1 MSTPAPARTASS
13 KAESP
18 TPRAESQAPRA
29 ESPAPRPVF
38 SMTGF
43 ARVSARVSDTLGFTL
58 SLKSVNHRFL
68 DLHLRLPSGTDA
80 LEMEL
85 RRVLKEKLSR
95 GHVEVTLNVERSQKT
110 DATYD
115 AAQLAIYIAAF
126 RSATA
131 EHGLAG
137 EPDLNMIFRLPG
149 IFNGERGEGRSAER
163 GAEAEAQSLEAAVL
177 REIPALTEALNTM
190 RAREGGVLAAEL
202 QAGLSRLEALVG
214 EAALLREDVQQ
225 AYFERISVRLKT
237 MLNGAFDP
245 DRVLQEAAMLT
256 ERSDVEEEVTRLRA
270 HIDHFRSL
278 LEQGGD
284 IGKKLDFLLQ
294 EMNREAN
301 TLLSKTGG
309 VSGNGPRVTELGL
322 GMKSEIE
329 KAREQIQ
336 NLE

>member
-1 MSTPAPARTASS
+1 MSDSVSVVKGLSSASVPQP
-13 KAESP
+13 SP
-18 TPRAESQAPRA
+18 
-29 ESPAPRPVF
+29 VY

-68 DLHLRLPSGTDA
+68 DLHLRLPAGTDS

-95 GHVEVTLNVERSQKT
+95 GHVEVMLNLERRQKT
-110 DATYD
+110 DANYD
-115 AAQLAIYIAAF
+115 AGQVALYLDAF
-126 RSATA
+126 RSAA
-131 EHGLAG
+131 EVHQLSC
-137 EPDLNMIFRLPG
+137 EPDLNLIFRLPG
-149 IFNGERGEGRSAER
+149 IFNGERGEGRGSDR
-163 GAEAEAQSLEAAVL
+163 GAEEEFQALEAAVL
-177 REIPALTEALNTM
+177 RELPALIEELNSM
-190 RAREGGVLAAEL
+190 RAHEGEILAAEL
-202 QAGLSRLEALVG
+202 NAGLDRLQSLVD
-214 EAALLREDVQQ
+214 EAASLRAEVQQ
-225 AYFERISVRLKT
+225 AYFDRIAQKLKP
-237 MLNGAFDP
+237 MLSGSFDP
-245 DRVLQEAAMLT
+245 DRVLQEAAMLA

-270 HIDHFRSL
+270 HIGHFRSL
-278 LEQGGD
+278 LDKGGD
-284 IGKKLDFLLQ
+284 VGKKLDFLLQ

-309 VSGNGPRVTELGL
+309 VAGNGLLVTELGL

>member
-1 MSTPAPARTASS
+1 MSVAPATVKSS
-13 KAESP
+13 TSEHGV
-18 TPRAESQAPRA
+18 
-29 ESPAPRPVF
+29 RPVY

-43 ARVSARVSDTLGFTL
+43 ARISARVSGTLGFTL

-80 LEMEL
+80 LEMQL
-85 RRVLKEKLSR
+85 RRLLKEKLSR
-95 GHVEVTLNVERSQKT
+95 GHVEVTLNLDRTQKT
-110 DATYD
+110 DAAYD
-115 AAQLAIYIAAF
+115 AAQVAMYIGAF
-126 RSATA
+126 RAAA
-131 EHGLAG
+131 EAHGLTG
-137 EPDLNMIFRLPG
+137 EPDLNLIFRLPG
-149 IFNGERGEGRSAER
+149 IFNGSPDHGNGRDADE
-163 GAEAEAQSLEAAVL
+163 EAQALEAAVL
-177 REIPALTEALNTM
+177 REVPALIDALNTM
-190 RAREGGVLAAEL
+190 RAHEGGVLAADL
-202 QAGLSRLEALVG
+202 YAGLDRLQKLVE

-225 AYFERISVRLKT
+225 AYFERISQRLKT
-237 MLNGAFDP
+237 MLTGSFDP
-245 DRVLQEAAMLT
+245 DRVLQEAAMLA

-278 LEQGGD
+278 LEQGGE

-309 VSGNGPRVTELGL
+309 VAGNGSRVTELGL